1 MVNQLI
7 ILISCQFRSN
17 CLMLIRLGKRTNWKI
32 IEVNIR
38 SRKGNLNLMLSRF
51 KLRIQVTRSIYSAR
65 ARARFRNMDRCRAVC
80 TTVLVEAGT
89 WKGRI
94 QVYRLEKVIKQTCWK
109 PWQCNKLFL
118 FVIIN
123 QEFLRIPKRDLCN
136 KQLHWAH
143 SPRMRLLKKISPKFS
158 KTSILETIRKV
169 YQFFLCLNH
178 KWRINSI
185 SNMITSFT
193 KIWA

>member
-1 MVNQLI
+1 MPI
-7 ILISCQFRSN
+7 K
-17 CLMLIRLGKRTNWKI
+17 LGKRTNSKI

-38 SRKGNLNLMLSRF
+38 SRRGNLNLMLSPF
-51 KLRIQVTRSIYSAR
+51 KLRIRVTRSIYSAR
-65 ARARFRNMDRCRAVC
+65 ARARFRNMDHCPAVC
-80 TTVLVEAGT
+80 TMALVEVGT

-94 QVYRLEKVIKQTCWK
+94 QVYRQEKVIKQTCWK

-123 QEFLRIPKRDLCN
+123 QGFLRIRKRDLFN
-136 KQLHWAH
+136 KQLLWAH
-143 SPRMRLLKKISPKFS
+143 SLRMRLLKKISPKFS
-158 KTSILETIRKV
+158 KILILETIRKV

-178 KWRINSI
+178 KWRINII